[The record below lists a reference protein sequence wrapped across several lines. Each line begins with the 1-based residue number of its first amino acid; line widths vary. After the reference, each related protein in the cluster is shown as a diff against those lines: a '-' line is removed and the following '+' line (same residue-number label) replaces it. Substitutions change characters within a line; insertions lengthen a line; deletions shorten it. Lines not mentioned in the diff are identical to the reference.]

1 MEQEVRTK
9 VTITARDIILLAGVL
24 ILLWA
29 KIDGWG

>member
-1 MEQEVRTK
+1 MSLN
-9 VTITARDIILLAGVL
+9 AGDIALFVIAI